1 MGPGHLRP
9 NLANALVAGILRRR
23 FPREHSRMV
32 PDPPATGGE
41 SPANDGIQIMSYNVW
56 EMESSDEPC
65 GCVIK
70 LRYNIGHV
78 CTNSLVYL

>member
-1 MGPGHLRP
+1 
-9 NLANALVAGILRRR
+9 
-23 FPREHSRMV
+23 MV